1 MNKTNKITL
10 TIAAFAAIVTMGS
23 CDSPAKKVE
32 KANTNLTEAEA
43 NYEQALSDSIADYE
57 NFKKESETRI
67 DENEKAIEAF
77 RKRMLTEN
85 KKWKEEDQKM
95 IDDFEQKNINLRA
108 KIRDY
113 KENGKDEWK
122 SFKTEFKH
130 DMDEL
135 GDAIKGLTVDNKK

>member
-1 MNKTNKITL
+1 MLFWSNGRTLHYLKKVDITL
-10 TIAAFAAIVTMGS
+10 NVTNIV
-23 CDSPAKKVE
+23 
-32 KANTNLTEAEA
+32 L
-43 NYEQALSDSIADYE
+43 L
-57 NFKKESETRI
+57 RI
-67 DENEKAIEAF
+67 YNE
-77 RKRMLTEN
+77 R
-85 KKWKEEDQKM
+85 
-95 IDDFEQKNINLRA
+95 LRA